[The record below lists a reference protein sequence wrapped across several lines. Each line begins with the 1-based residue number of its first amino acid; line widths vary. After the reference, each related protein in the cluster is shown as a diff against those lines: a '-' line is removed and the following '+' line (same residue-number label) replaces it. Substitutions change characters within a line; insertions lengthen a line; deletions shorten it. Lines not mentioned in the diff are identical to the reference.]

1 MYYLTQSSIIN
12 LKKVIVIENNFIGAI
27 IAFLIGFAISA
38 VNYAISKY
46 ILKKHTSKY
55 PYLQFIRLPLQI
67 GYLFV
72 LYFCAEFTPWSLEWI
87 LIGGALGI
95 TIPMF
100 FFTYRLVKT
109 NDALTRKEDKS
120 DG

>member
-1 MYYLTQSSIIN
+1 MII
-12 LKKVIVIENNFIGAI
+12 IGNNFVGALV
-27 IAFLIGFAISA
+27 AFLIGCGISA

-67 GYLFV
+67 GYLVV
-72 LYFCAEFTPWSLEWI
+72 LYFCSGFTQWSVDWL

-95 TIPMF
+95 TVPMF
-100 FFTYRLVKT
+100 FFTYRLVKI
-109 NDALTRKEDKS
+109 NDAKDRKENKS

>member
-1 MYYLTQSSIIN
+1 M
-12 LKKVIVIENNFIGAI
+12 IVIDNNIIGAI
-27 IAFLIGFAISA
+27 IAFLIGFCISA

-67 GYLFV
+67 GYLV
-72 LYFCAEFTPWSLEWI
+72 ALYFCSGFTPWGVDWL
-87 LIGGALGI
+87 LIGGALGV
-95 TIPMF
+95 TVPML
-100 FFTYRLVKT
+100 FFTYRLVKI
-109 NDALTRKEDKS
+109 NDAQGRREDKS

>member
-1 MYYLTQSSIIN
+1 
-12 LKKVIVIENNFIGAI
+12 VIAIEKNFIGAL
-27 IAFLIGFAISA
+27 IAFLIGFIISA

-67 GYLFV
+67 GYLVV
-72 LYFCAEFTPWSLEWI
+72 LYFCRGFVPCSVNWL
-87 LIGGALGI
+87 LIGGAMGI
-95 TIPMF
+95 TIPSF
-100 FFTYRLVKT
+100 FFTYKLVKI
-109 NDALTRKEDKS
+109 NDAQSRKEDKF